1 MMINN
6 ENIITNSKTT
16 TNTNAI
22 INSNMT
28 ANMNTTN
35 ETEETAPAAE
45 AKSKKR
51 DANIVER
58 LCVIQTNLK
67 VMKGNYNS
75 YSKYDYRSL
84 EDILAAVK
92 PLLSKTRTIL
102 TFNEELIPIGT
113 DLFMKCTA
121 TLMDPNGERISTS
134 TIIKVDS
141 HKGMCAEQAFGA
153 AISYA
158 RKYVAGALLLVDG
171 AKDFDTDD
179 VTQATTGQA
188 PIPNNGYGMNNG
200 YGKR

>member
-22 INSNMT
+22 INTNTT

-35 ETEETAPAAE
+35 ETEETVPAAE

-75 YSKYDYRSL
+75 FSKYEYRSL

-113 DLFMKCTA
+113 ALFMKCTA
-121 TLMDPNGERISTS
+121 TIMDPNGEKISTS

-141 HKGMCAEQAFGA
+141 HKGMCSEQAFGA

-188 PIPNNGYGMNNG
+188 PIPSGNNMNNG
-200 YGKR
+200 YRKR

>member
-1 MMINN
+1 MIINN
-6 ENIITNSKTT
+6 ENIITNNTTT
-16 TNTNAI
+16 TNANMNAD
-22 INSNMT
+22 MT
-28 ANMNTTN
+28 ANMNADVNVNT
-35 ETEETAPAAE
+35 TEETAPAAE

-75 YSKYDYRSL
+75 YSKYEYRSL

-92 PLLSKTRTIL
+92 PLLSKTRTVL
-102 TFNEELIPIGT
+102 TFTEELIPVGT
-113 DLFMKCTA
+113 NLFMKCTA

-134 TIIKVDS
+134 TIIRVDS

-171 AKDFDTDD
+171 AKDFDTNE
-179 VTQATTGQA
+179 VTQATGQA
-188 PIPNNGYGMNNG
+188 PIPSGNGMNNG
-200 YGKR
+200 YRKR